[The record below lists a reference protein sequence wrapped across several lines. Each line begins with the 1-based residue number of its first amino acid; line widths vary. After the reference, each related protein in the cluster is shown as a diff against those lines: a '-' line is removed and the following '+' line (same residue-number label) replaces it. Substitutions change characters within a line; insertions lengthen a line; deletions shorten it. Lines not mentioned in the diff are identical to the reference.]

1 MPCASYWRPFRNEH
15 GAKTM
20 FFLVQAT
27 DYNKHRTL
35 LDQMF
40 RLRKRVFFDE
50 LGWDV
55 PVNGDVERDGYDEL
69 NPAYL
74 LWTDED
80 QTTLYGSLRLL
91 PTTGPTLLNDV
102 FRSTYPTDIDLCHPV
117 IWEGTRMC
125 VDTDEIALGLPD
137 VAPQDAM
144 AMMLLALGECAL
156 EHGIQTLVSNYEPHM
171 KRIYNRAG
179 APLIEIGKADGFGR
193 RPVCCGLF
201 EVSRATIDGMRDKT
215 GMAQLYVKNA
225 ARRSRQPM
233 KSGAWM
239 IGSPAPAGAAWT
251 SAA

>member
-1 MPCASYWRPFRNEH
+1 
-15 GAKTM
+15 M

-27 DYNKHRTL
+27 DYPKYRKL

-50 LGWDV
+50 LGWEV
-55 PVNGDVERDGYDEL
+55 PVNGDAERDAYDDL
-69 NPAYL
+69 RPAYL
-74 LWTDED
+74 LWTDEERE
-80 QTTLYGSLRLL
+80 TLYGSLRLL

-102 FRSTYPTDIDLCHPV
+102 FRATYPNDIDLCHPV

-125 VDTDEIALGLPD
+125 VDVDAIEMDLPD

-144 AMMLLALGECAL
+144 ATMLLALGECAL

-179 APLIEIGKADGFGR
+179 APLQEIGKADGYGR

-201 EVSRATIDGMRDKT
+201 EVSADTINGMRSKT
-215 GMAQLYVKNA
+215 GMSGLYVKDA
-225 ARRSRQPM
+225 ARRPFRPAPSAAWSFGAITGNNP
-233 KSGAWM
+233 GAWT
-239 IGSPAPAGAAWT
+239 AA
-251 SAA
+251 A